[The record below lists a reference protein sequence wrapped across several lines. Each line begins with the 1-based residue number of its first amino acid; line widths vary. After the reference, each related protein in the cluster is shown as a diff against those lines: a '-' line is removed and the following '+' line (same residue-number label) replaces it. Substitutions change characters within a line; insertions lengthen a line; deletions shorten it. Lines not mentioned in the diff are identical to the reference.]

1 MANKDQNVV
10 NNAADD
16 KMTEPLLRGEQN
28 LADENGGSG
37 KKTGSK
43 DSLYMVYLS
52 TLVAVSGSYSFG
64 TGVINSH
71 SSYTRTHFL
80 WNVNVHALSC

>member
-1 MANKDQNVV
+1 MANNDQNVV
-10 NNAADD
+10 NNSVDD

-37 KKTGSK
+37 DKTGSK

-52 TLVAVSGSYSFG
+52 TFVAVCGSYSFG

-71 SSYTRTHFL
+71 ISYVQTNFL
-80 WNVNVHALSC
+80 CNVNFHALFC

>member
-71 SSYTRTHFL
+71 PSYTQTHFL